1 MRIGGKEGGN
11 GVSWDWRG
19 DFVHVQVLSID
30 SFIDPKQCYCSKSS
44 VANEI
49 MSLQSRSYEISESSS
64 LSEFGSALFCFL
76 RAKGGQVKS
85 TGYFLGYDTAVA

>member
-1 MRIGGKEGGN
+1 MGGWKEGWNLMGLKRRFRTCP
-11 GVSWDWRG
+11 GAEY
-19 DFVHVQVLSID
+19 
-30 SFIDPKQCYCSKSS
+30 SFIDPKQNYCSKCS

-49 MSLQSRSYEISESSS
+49 MSLQSRSLEISESSS

-85 TGYFLGYDTAVA
+85 TGYFLGYDPAVA